1 MAFAEEAPPS
11 RAAFVDRFGHLF
23 EHSTWVV
30 ERAWQLHP
38 PQTLEGL
45 ATAFHRV
52 LVAATEAEHLQLLR
66 AHPKLADKASIAR
79 GLTAASAAEQG
90 GAGLDRLAPE
100 EFARFHD
107 LNEHYERRFGFPFIL
122 CVRLYERSEI
132 LGLLETRLEAD
143 RDAELAEALAQV
155 SLISRLRLED
165 ALRER
170 NLEELAVRVRRDLD
184 CIEYNGPDWVRS
196 RATTGGQT
204 VLDVAI
210 IGAGQ
215 SGLAAAFALKR
226 ERIRNL
232 ALFDENPAGREG
244 PWIPYARMKTLRTP
258 KHLSSIDLGTPVL
271 TFRAWWEAQHGAE
284 GWDRLGKIPRESW
297 MAYLRWFR
305 DVLALPVRNAVRVT
319 RVEPTADGFHRLTL
333 EGSGAQI
340 GSALA
345 RSVVFATGI
354 QGGGA
359 WSIPAQVS
367 TRIARTRYA
376 QASEAIDYAALAGR
390 RIAILGGGAS
400 AFDNAQY
407 ALANGAG
414 AVHVFV
420 RREALPRVNPI
431 RHMEA
436 SGLIRHYAELSDP
449 QKYLA
454 MRHFLLS
461 PQPPTN
467 DTFERAAAYPGFQLR
482 LGEPWDDL
490 RDTPDGVLVRTPKGE
505 ELFDFLVLSTG
516 MVTDMALRPELE
528 AVRDEIAL
536 WSDRFQPAPEDAC
549 PLLDQH
555 PYLGPGFQF
564 TAKTAQGAARLRGLY
579 AFNYSALA
587 SLGLSAAAL
596 SGLRFAAP
604 KLAAAISVQLFGE
617 DETALLHDY
626 LTYDE
631 PEFLGRWPAN

>member
-1 MAFAEEAPPS
+1 MSGPEP
-11 RAAFVDRFGHLF
+11 RAVFVGRFGHLF
-23 EHSTWVV
+23 EHSSWVV
-30 ERAWQLHP
+30 ERAWELRP
-38 PQTLEGL
+38 AETLEGL
-45 ATAFHRV
+45 TTAFRQV
-52 LVAATEAEHLQLLR
+52 LAATTEAERLQLLR
-66 AHPKLADKASIAR
+66 AHPRLADKAAIAQ
-79 GLTAASAAEQG
+79 GLTADSAAEQG
-90 GAGLDRLAPE
+90 GAGLDRLTPE
-100 EFARFHD
+100 EFARFHE
-107 LNEHYERRFGFPFIL
+107 LNQRYESRFGFPFIL
-122 CVRLYERSEI
+122 CVRLHERSEI
-132 LGLLETRLEAD
+132 LGLLETRLEGE

-155 SLISRLRLED
+155 ALISRLRLED

-170 NLEELAVRVRRDLD
+170 HLAELAVRVRHDLD
-184 CIEYNGPDWVRS
+184 CIEYDGPDWVRPRRTPS
-196 RATTGGQT
+196 GEP

-210 IGAGQ
+210 IGGGQ

-244 PWIPYARMKTLRTP
+244 PWLPYARMKTLRTP
-258 KHLSSIDLGTPVL
+258 KHLSSVDLGTPAL
-271 TFRAWWEAQHGAE
+271 TFRAWWEAQHGE
-284 GWDRLGKIPRESW
+284 GGWDRLDKIPRESW

-305 DVLALPVRNAVRVT
+305 DVLALPVRNEVRVT
-319 RVEPTADGFHRLTL
+319 RVEPTQDGLHRLTL
-333 EGSGAQI
+333 EGPGAQG

-359 WSIPAQVS
+359 WSTPPEVS
-367 TRIARTRYA
+367 AKIVRTRYA
-376 QASEAIDYAALAGR
+376 QASETIDYTALAGR

-400 AFDNAQY
+400 AFDNAQH
-407 ALANGAG
+407 ALAHGAA

-420 RREALPRVNPI
+420 RRDALPRVNPI

-436 SGLIRHYAELSDP
+436 SGLIRHYAGLSDP
-449 QKYLA
+449 QKYRA
-454 MRHFLLS
+454 MRHFLIHS
-461 PQPPTN
+461 QPPTN
-467 DTFERAAAYPGFQLR
+467 DTFARAAAYPGFQLR
-482 LGEPWDDL
+482 LGEPWEDL
-490 RDTPDGVLVRTPKGE
+490 RNTPDGVLVRTPKGE

-516 MVTDMALRPELE
+516 MVTDLALRPELE

-536 WSDRFQPAPEDAC
+536 WSDRFQPPADEAL

-564 TAKTAQGAARLRGLY
+564 TAKTAQGAPRLRGLY

-604 KLAAAISVQLFGE
+604 KLAAAISDQLFGE
-617 DETALLHDY
+617 DEVALLQDY
-626 LTYDE
+626 LDYDE